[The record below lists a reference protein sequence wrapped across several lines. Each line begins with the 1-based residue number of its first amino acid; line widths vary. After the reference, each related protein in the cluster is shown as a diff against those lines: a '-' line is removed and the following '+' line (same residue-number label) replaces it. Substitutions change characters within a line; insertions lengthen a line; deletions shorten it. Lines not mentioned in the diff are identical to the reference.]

1 MSFVRYT
8 TNIQINFQKW
18 HDNLLNDMLFT
29 KLMASL
35 SSLYDSANEKYP
47 IYHSGILA
55 FVVTVCLPLNIGLSK
70 VPTVGVPVLFLAG
83 FVSLFM
89 LARNDKV
96 GMSLLNH
103 LRIPQGN
110 KFVHSEQ
117 QLATAHMIQSKA
129 ESVQPTYINHD
140 PFVMLENVV
149 EYIMITHGDHLDSAT
164 RVQLESFHHMVHEIT
179 EEIRKQ

>member
-1 MSFVRYT
+1 MICY
-8 TNIQINFQKW
+8 
-18 HDNLLNDMLFT
+18 LLKT
-29 KLMASL
+29 MAPL

-70 VPTVGVPVLFLAG
+70 VPTVGVPVLFLTG

-96 GMSLLNH
+96 GMSLLSH
-103 LRIPQGN
+103 LRIRQGN
-110 KFVHSEQ
+110 KFVHTEQ
-117 QLATAHMIQSKA
+117 QLVTAHMIQSTA
-129 ESVQPTYINHD
+129 ESVHPAYVDQD

-149 EYIMITHGDHLDSAT
+149 EYIVITHNDHLDLSRYILRHFQA
-164 RVQLESFHHMVHEIT
+164 
-179 EEIRKQ
+179 

>member
-1 MSFVRYT
+1 
-8 TNIQINFQKW
+8 
-18 HDNLLNDMLFT
+18 
-29 KLMASL
+29 
-35 SSLYDSANEKYP
+35 
-47 IYHSGILA
+47 
-55 FVVTVCLPLNIGLSK
+55 
-70 VPTVGVPVLFLAG
+70 TVGVPILFLAG

-96 GMSLLNH
+96 GMSLLSH

-110 KFVHSEQ
+110 KFVYSEQ
-117 QLATAHMIQSKA
+117 QLPTAHMIQSKA

-140 PFVMLENVV
+140 PFVMLETVV

>member
-1 MSFVRYT
+1 
-8 TNIQINFQKW
+8 
-18 HDNLLNDMLFT
+18 MLFT

-35 SSLYDSANEKYP
+35 SSLYDSCHEKYP

-70 VPTVGVPVLFLAG
+70 VPIAGVPVLFLAG

-96 GMSLLNH
+96 GMSLLSH
-103 LRIPQGN
+103 LRIPQGG
-110 KFVHSEQ
+110 KLVLSEQ
-117 QLATAHMIQSKA
+117 QLATAKVMPPKT
-129 ESVQPTYINHD
+129 ESTQAAYIEQD

-149 EYIMITHGDHLDSAT
+149 KYIMITHDDHIDSPT
-164 RVQLESFHHMVHEIT
+164 RVHLEKFHNMVHEIT
-179 EEIRKQ
+179 EGIRKH

>member
-1 MSFVRYT
+1 MNVFY
-8 TNIQINFQKW
+8 I
-18 HDNLLNDMLFT
+18 L
-29 KLMASL
+29 LMALL
-35 SSLYDSANEKYP
+35 SSLYDAGNEKYP

-55 FVVTVCLPLNIGLSK
+55 FVITVCLPLNIGLSK
-70 VPTVGVPVLFLAG
+70 VPTFGVPILFLTG

-96 GMSLLNH
+96 GMSLLSH

-117 QLATAHMIQSKA
+117 QLTTIHMMQSTA
-129 ESVQPTYINHD
+129 ESVHPTYVDQD

-149 EYIMITHGDHLDSAT
+149 EYIMITHDDHLDSAT
-164 RVQLESFHHMVHEIT
+164 RVQLENFHHMVHEIT
-179 EEIRKQ
+179 EEIRKH

>member
-1 MSFVRYT
+1 MPK
-8 TNIQINFQKW
+8 INSQKW
-18 HDNLLNDMLFT
+18 HDNLLNHLLFIKT
-29 KLMASL
+29 MASL
-35 SSLYDSANEKYP
+35 SSLYDSCNEKYP

-70 VPTVGVPVLFLAG
+70 VPTAGVPVLFLTG

-96 GMSLLNH
+96 GLSLLSH

-117 QLATAHMIQSKA
+117 QLATAHMIQSQAK
-129 ESVQPTYINHD
+129 SVTPTYIEQD

-149 EYIMITHGDHLDSAT
+149 KYIMITHDEHIDPAT
-164 RVQLESFHHMVHEIT
+164 RAQLENFHHMVHEIT
-179 EEIRKQ
+179 EEIRKH